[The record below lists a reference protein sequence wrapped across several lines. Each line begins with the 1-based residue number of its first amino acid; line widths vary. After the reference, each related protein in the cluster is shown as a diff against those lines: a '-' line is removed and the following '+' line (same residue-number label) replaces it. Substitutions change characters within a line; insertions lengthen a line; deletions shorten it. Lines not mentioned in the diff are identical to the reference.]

1 MADLTQL
8 PTGNP
13 SLPAT
18 SAFNRR
24 ILDVLVGFG
33 VIAQVMLVVMLM
45 LGREGA
51 SAAPI
56 AGAATVVLV
65 MLAYFYARW
74 LWPILARRHILALLL
89 LKELGIFLLLG
100 FVVGLV
106 SLVRWL
112 S

>member
-1 MADLTQL
+1 MADTTKL
-8 PTGNP
+8 PAGIS

-24 ILDVLVGFG
+24 ILDVLVGFA
-33 VIAQVMLVVMLM
+33 VIAQVILVVMLM
-45 LGREGA
+45 LGRQGA

-56 AGAATVVLV
+56 AGAATVVMV

-74 LWPILARRHILALLL
+74 LWPILDRRHILALLL
-89 LKELGIFLLLG
+89 MKELGIFLLFG

-106 SLVRWL
+106 ILVRWL
-112 S
+112 T